1 MDFEPRHF
9 RAISAATFAHAGEF
23 VLCGLKLEPFCF
35 LHSMALDALE
45 IALWQDGESADFTD
59 FVIVALICSQ
69 RGMTG
74 FVSASKVSRER
85 MDELVMA
92 LEDDAL
98 ERWQEYIA
106 TCYSSRAR
114 KWISTNNGPSAVSKA
129 PLEEYVVNYIMRHA
143 NGFTRDELLH
153 RPCSEVFWIMD
164 SIREQESGRSLIIS
178 EAEHEAMEKEN
189 EPEEIAKAER
199 KNKLAAQIFDICK
212 ARGRGELVTKLLGA
226 LEEGTLPKNWRSTV
240 KKKGGATC
248 RK

>member
-59 FVIVALICSQ
+59 YVIVALICSQ

-74 FVSASKVSRER
+74 FVSASKITRER

-92 LEDDAL
+92 IEPDAR
-98 ERWQEYIA
+98 ERWQEYVA

-114 KWISTNNGPSAVSKA
+114 KWVTQSNGPCATSKA

-153 RPCSEVFWIMD
+153 RPCAEVFWIMD

-178 EAEHEAMEKEN
+178 EEEYLAMEKES
-189 EPEEIAKAER
+189 EPEEIAKTKAQ
-199 KNKLAAQIFDICK
+199 NKVADQIFTHCK
-212 ARGRGELVTKLLGA
+212 ARGRGDIIPDLLGK
-226 LEEGTLPKNWRSTV
+226 LIEGKLPKNWRSTV
-240 KKKGGATC
+240 KKKGAEC